1 MRKFLSLLI
10 VVILVSCSNGKKEEK
25 TDSRTG
31 QKIATNN
38 SEENW
43 TDLNTKD
50 SIPESLNEAL
60 INFNKGNFELANPN
74 DRYNATD
81 IIVDSLPRQKLS
93 LLSKKGNKWRLTYVQ
108 GGFAKYYVYTQCEIR
123 NDSVYDLK
131 IAKSVLILENN
142 DSIDK
147 YLSEKKLEPKNVKI
161 TRG

>member
-1 MRKFLSLLI
+1 M
-10 VVILVSCSNGKKEEK
+10 
-25 TDSRTG
+25 
-31 QKIATNN
+31 
-38 SEENW
+38 
-43 TDLNTKD
+43 
-50 SIPESLNEAL
+50 
-60 INFNKGNFELANPN
+60 
-74 DRYNATD
+74 
-81 IIVDSLPRQKLS
+81 
-93 LLSKKGNKWRLTYVQ
+93 Q

>member
-1 MRKFLSLLI
+1 MRKFSSLLI
-10 VVILVSCSNGKKEEK
+10 IVILVSCSNGKKEEK

-43 TDLNTKD
+43 TDLTKD